1 MKDSGSREMKQAP
14 MIKEYPYNNQGL
26 KELEE
31 GESREESKII
41 SRYPTVYVVNDK
53 KKKKIY
59 SVYVGETNN
68 IAKRTAQHLHDDPK
82 SREDWRELLES
93 KTAKMYVIGHQHFN
107 KSMTLDIEN
116 QLMLYL
122 SSVENVKALYNRRS
136 NDQDEY
142 YPVNEVQDIFTQI
155 WTQLHQKNSE
165 LFPAMDVLKDL
176 AIFKASP
183 FHKLTHEQLEAKNL
197 IMERVNSSLDNDE
210 EGQLI
215 MVTGEAGAG
224 KTVLLSNLF
233 YDLVG
238 YKKYGHPLNV
248 HIMVNHDEQVKVY
261 REISKKLG
269 IDVNLVGKPTS
280 FINKGE
286 KADVIL
292 VDEAHLLWTQ
302 GKQSYQGTNQ
312 LEDLRKLGKVVVII
326 FDQHQVLRS
335 QQIVEAAQLQRMV
348 GEALK
353 SDNLIELK
361 NQLRIDANES
371 TIQWV
376 RDLVDHQKV
385 GKLQPDSKYEIKV
398 FDSPKD
404 LENAIQIKNRSDL
417 DSHYANGI
425 SRLVATF
432 DWTFSTGSK
441 PSDGSLTWDVKIGD
455 WRMPWNNQLKTKQK
469 RSVSYRNLSWA
480 ERSETINEVGSTYT
494 IQGFDLNYAGVIIG
508 PSVKYRDGMIVFDPK
523 AHANKDANQKRTLQ
537 SGEKRSFAEKLIRN
551 ELNVLLTRGVHG
563 LYIYAVDPE
572 LREALKK
579 AMPHSGRFL
588 FIADD
593 V

>member
-1 MKDSGSREMKQAP
+1 MKQAP

-82 SREDWRELLES
+82 SWEDWRELLES

-523 AHANKDANQKRTLQ
+523 AHANKDAHQKRTLQ

-579 AMPHSGRFL
+579 AMPH
-588 FIADD
+588 
-593 V
+593 

>member
-1 MKDSGSREMKQAP
+1 MKDNGSKEMKLDP

-82 SREDWRELLES
+82 SREDWRELSES

-579 AMPHSGRFL
+579 AMPH
-588 FIADD
+588 
-593 V
+593 

>member
-1 MKDSGSREMKQAP
+1 MKDNGSREMKLAP

-82 SREDWRELLES
+82 SREDWRELSES

-142 YPVNEVQDIFTQI
+142 YPVNEVRDIFTQI

-176 AIFKASP
+176 AIFKASS

-248 HIMVNHDEQVKVY
+248 HIMVNHNEQVKVY

-269 IDVNLVGKPTS
+269 INVNLVGKPTS

-361 NQLRIDANES
+361 HQLRIDANES

-579 AMPHSGRFL
+579 AMPH
-588 FIADD
+588 
-593 V
+593 

>member
-1 MKDSGSREMKQAP
+1 MKDNRSREMKQAP

-579 AMPHSGRFL
+579 AMPH
-588 FIADD
+588 
-593 V
+593 

>member
-1 MKDSGSREMKQAP
+1 MKLDP

-82 SREDWRELLES
+82 SREDWRELSES

-183 FHKLTHEQLEAKNL
+183 FHKPTHEQLEAKNL
-197 IMERVNSSLDNDE
+197 IMERVNSSLDNDG

-280 FINKGE
+280 FINKGG
-286 KADVIL
+286 KADGIL

-432 DWTFSTGSK
+432 GWTFSTGSK

-579 AMPHSGRFL
+579 AMPH
-588 FIADD
+588 
-593 V
+593 

>member
-1 MKDSGSREMKQAP
+1 MKQAP
-14 MIKEYPYNNQGL
+14 TIKEYPYNNQGL

-82 SREDWRELLES
+82 SREDWRELSES
-93 KTAKMYVIGHQHFN
+93 KTAKMYVIGHRHFN

-261 REISKKLG
+261 KEISKKLG

-286 KADVIL
+286 RADVIL

-385 GKLQPDSKYEIKV
+385 GKLQPDSKCEIKV

-441 PSDGSLTWDVKIGD
+441 PSDGSPTWDVKIGD

-563 LYIYAVDPE
+563 LYVYAVDPE

-579 AMPHSGRFL
+579 AMPH
-588 FIADD
+588 
-593 V
+593 

>member
-1 MKDSGSREMKQAP
+1 MKDNGSKEMKLDP

-82 SREDWRELLES
+82 SREDWRELSES

-122 SSVENVKALYNRRS
+122 SSVENVNALYNRRS

-261 REISKKLG
+261 RKISKKLG

-385 GKLQPDSKYEIKV
+385 GKLQSDSKYEIKV

-425 SRLVATF
+425 SRLIATF

-441 PSDGSLTWDVKIGD
+441 PADGSPTWDVKIGD

-579 AMPHSGRFL
+579 AMPH
-588 FIADD
+588 
-593 V
+593 

>member
-1 MKDSGSREMKQAP
+1 MKQAP

-508 PSVKYRDGMIVFDPK
+508 PSVKYRDGMIVFVPK

-563 LYIYAVDPE
+563 LYVYAVDPE

-579 AMPHSGRFL
+579 AMPH
-588 FIADD
+588 
-593 V
+593 

>member
-1 MKDSGSREMKQAP
+1 MKLDP

-82 SREDWRELLES
+82 SREDWRELSES

-335 QQIVEAAQLQRMV
+335 QQIVEAAQLQKMV

-385 GKLQPDSKYEIKV
+385 GKLQSDSKYEIKV

-425 SRLVATF
+425 SRLIATF

-441 PSDGSLTWDVKIGD
+441 PADGSPTWDVKIGD

-579 AMPHSGRFL
+579 AMPH
-588 FIADD
+588 
-593 V
+593 

>member
-1 MKDSGSREMKQAP
+1 MKQAP

-280 FINKGE
+280 FINRGE
-286 KADVIL
+286 KGDVIL

-579 AMPHSGRFL
+579 AMPH
-588 FIADD
+588 
-593 V
+593 

>member
-1 MKDSGSREMKQAP
+1 MKDNGSREMKLAP

-82 SREDWRELLES
+82 SREDWRELSES

-122 SSVENVKALYNRRS
+122 SSVENVKTLYNRRP

-142 YPVNEVQDIFTQI
+142 YPVNEVRDIFTQI

-248 HIMVNHDEQVKVY
+248 HIMVNHNEQVKVY

-269 IDVNLVGKPTS
+269 INVNLVGKPTS

-335 QQIVEAAQLQRMV
+335 QQIVETAQLQRMV

-361 NQLRIDANES
+361 HQLRIDANES

-579 AMPHSGRFL
+579 AMPH
-588 FIADD
+588 
-593 V
+593 

>member
-1 MKDSGSREMKQAP
+1 MKLAP

-82 SREDWRELLES
+82 SREDWRELSES

-142 YPVNEVQDIFTQI
+142 YPVNEVRDIFTQI

-248 HIMVNHDEQVKVY
+248 HIMVNHNEQVKVY

-269 IDVNLVGKPTS
+269 INVNLVGKPTS

-335 QQIVEAAQLQRMV
+335 QQIVETAQLQRMV

-361 NQLRIDANES
+361 HQLRIDANES

-579 AMPHSGRFL
+579 AMPH
-588 FIADD
+588 
-593 V
+593 

>member
-1 MKDSGSREMKQAP
+1 MKDNGSIEMKQAL

-68 IAKRTAQHLHDDPK
+68 IAKRTAQHLYDDPK

-469 RSVSYRNLSWA
+469 WSVSYRNLSWA

-537 SGEKRSFAEKLIRN
+537 SGKKRSFAEKLIRN

-579 AMPHSGRFL
+579 AMPH
-588 FIADD
+588 
-593 V
+593 

>member
-1 MKDSGSREMKQAP
+1 MKLDP

-82 SREDWRELLES
+82 SREDWRELSES

-376 RDLVDHQKV
+376 RNLVDHQKV
-385 GKLQPDSKYEIKV
+385 GKLQSDSKYEIKV

-579 AMPHSGRFL
+579 AMPH
-588 FIADD
+588 
-593 V
+593 

>member
-1 MKDSGSREMKQAP
+1 MKQAP

-261 REISKKLG
+261 KEISKKLG
-269 IDVNLVGKPTS
+269 IDVKLVGKPTS

-286 KADVIL
+286 RADVIL

-441 PSDGSLTWDVKIGD
+441 PSDGSPTWDVKIGD

-508 PSVKYRDGMIVFDPK
+508 PSVKYRNGMIVFDPK

-579 AMPHSGRFL
+579 AMPH
-588 FIADD
+588 
-593 V
+593 

>member
-1 MKDSGSREMKQAP
+1 MKDNGSKEMKLDP
-14 MIKEYPYNNQGL
+14 MIKEYPYNSQGL

-68 IAKRTAQHLHDDPK
+68 ITKRTAQHLHDDPK
-82 SREDWRELLES
+82 SREDWRELSES

-269 IDVNLVGKPTS
+269 IDLNLVGKPTS

-579 AMPHSGRFL
+579 AMPH
-588 FIADD
+588 
-593 V
+593 

>member
-1 MKDSGSREMKQAP
+1 MKQAP

-455 WRMPWNNQLKTKQK
+455 WRMQWNNQLKTKQK

-579 AMPHSGRFL
+579 AMPH
-588 FIADD
+588 
-593 V
+593 

>member
-1 MKDSGSREMKQAP
+1 

-155 WTQLHQKNSE
+155 WTQLNQKNSE

-579 AMPHSGRFL
+579 AMPH
-588 FIADD
+588 
-593 V
+593 

>member
-1 MKDSGSREMKQAP
+1 MKLDP

-82 SREDWRELLES
+82 SREDWRELSES

-385 GKLQPDSKYEIKV
+385 GKLQSDSKYEIKV

-579 AMPHSGRFL
+579 AMPH
-588 FIADD
+588 
-593 V
+593 

>member
-1 MKDSGSREMKQAP
+1 MKQAP

-563 LYIYAVDPE
+563 LYIYAVGPE

-579 AMPHSGRFL
+579 AMPH
-588 FIADD
+588 
-593 V
+593 

>member
-1 MKDSGSREMKQAP
+1 MKLDP

-68 IAKRTAQHLHDDPK
+68 ITKRTAQHLHDDPK

-455 WRMPWNNQLKTKQK
+455 WRMPWNNQLKAKQK
-469 RSVSYRNLSWA
+469 QSVSYRNLSWA

-537 SGEKRSFAEKLIRN
+537 SGKKRSFAEKLIRN

-579 AMPHSGRFL
+579 AMPH
-588 FIADD
+588 
-593 V
+593 

>member
-1 MKDSGSREMKQAP
+1 MKLAP

-82 SREDWRELLES
+82 SREDWRELSES

-136 NDQDEY
+136 NDQDKY

-261 REISKKLG
+261 RKISKKLG

-432 DWTFSTGSK
+432 DWTFSTRSK

-480 ERSETINEVGSTYT
+480 ERNETINEVGSTYT

-579 AMPHSGRFL
+579 AMPH
-588 FIADD
+588 
-593 V
+593 

>member
-1 MKDSGSREMKQAP
+1 MKQAP

-82 SREDWRELLES
+82 SREDWRELSES

-136 NDQDEY
+136 NDQDKY

-261 REISKKLG
+261 KEISKKLG

-286 KADVIL
+286 RADVIL

-579 AMPHSGRFL
+579 AMPH
-588 FIADD
+588 
-593 V
+593 

>member
-1 MKDSGSREMKQAP
+1 MKQAP

-404 LENAIQIKNRSDL
+404 LENAIQIKSRSDL

-579 AMPHSGRFL
+579 AMPH
-588 FIADD
+588 
-593 V
+593 

>member
-1 MKDSGSREMKQAP
+1 MKLDP

-82 SREDWRELLES
+82 SREDWRELSES

-197 IMERVNSSLDNDE
+197 IMERVNSSLDNDG

-579 AMPHSGRFL
+579 AMPH
-588 FIADD
+588 
-593 V
+593 

>member
-1 MKDSGSREMKQAP
+1 MKLDP

-82 SREDWRELLES
+82 SREDWRELSES

-269 IDVNLVGKPTS
+269 INVNLVGKPTS

-494 IQGFDLNYAGVIIG
+494 IQGFDLNYVGVIIG

-579 AMPHSGRFL
+579 AMPH
-588 FIADD
+588 
-593 V
+593 

>member
-1 MKDSGSREMKQAP
+1 MKLDP

-82 SREDWRELLES
+82 SREDWRELSES

-361 NQLRIDANES
+361 HQLRIDANES

-376 RDLVDHQKV
+376 CDLVDHQKV

-579 AMPHSGRFL
+579 AMPH
-588 FIADD
+588 
-593 V
+593 

>member
-1 MKDSGSREMKQAP
+1 MKLAP

-82 SREDWRELLES
+82 SREDWRELSES

-165 LFPAMDVLKDL
+165 LFPTMDVLKDL

-292 VDEAHLLWTQ
+292 VDEAHLL
-302 GKQSYQGTNQ
+302 
-312 LEDLRKLGKVVVII
+312 
-326 FDQHQVLRS
+326 
-335 QQIVEAAQLQRMV
+335 
-348 GEALK
+348 
-353 SDNLIELK
+353 
-361 NQLRIDANES
+361 
-371 TIQWV
+371 
-376 RDLVDHQKV
+376 
-385 GKLQPDSKYEIKV
+385 
-398 FDSPKD
+398 
-404 LENAIQIKNRSDL
+404 
-417 DSHYANGI
+417 
-425 SRLVATF
+425 
-432 DWTFSTGSK
+432 
-441 PSDGSLTWDVKIGD
+441 
-455 WRMPWNNQLKTKQK
+455 
-469 RSVSYRNLSWA
+469 
-480 ERSETINEVGSTYT
+480 
-494 IQGFDLNYAGVIIG
+494 
-508 PSVKYRDGMIVFDPK
+508 
-523 AHANKDANQKRTLQ
+523 
-537 SGEKRSFAEKLIRN
+537 
-551 ELNVLLTRGVHG
+551 
-563 LYIYAVDPE
+563 
-572 LREALKK
+572 
-579 AMPHSGRFL
+579 
-588 FIADD
+588 
-593 V
+593 

>member
-1 MKDSGSREMKQAP
+1 MKLAP

-68 IAKRTAQHLHDDPK
+68 ITKRTAQHLHDDPK
-82 SREDWRELLES
+82 SREDWRELSES
-93 KTAKMYVIGHQHFN
+93 KTAKMYVVGHQHFN

-233 YDLVG
+233 YDFVG

-261 REISKKLG
+261 KEISKKLG

-302 GKQSYQGTNQ
+302 GKQSYRGTNQ

-326 FDQHQVLRS
+326 YDQHQVLRS

-376 RDLVDHQKV
+376 CDLVDHQKV

-579 AMPHSGRFL
+579 AMPH
-588 FIADD
+588 
-593 V
+593 

>member
-1 MKDSGSREMKQAP
+1 MKQAP

-142 YPVNEVQDIFTQI
+142 YPVNEVQDVFTQI

-579 AMPHSGRFL
+579 AMPH
-588 FIADD
+588 
-593 V
+593 

>member
-1 MKDSGSREMKQAP
+1 MKQAP

-215 MVTGEAGAG
+215 MVTGVAGAG

-579 AMPHSGRFL
+579 AMPH
-588 FIADD
+588 
-593 V
+593 

>member
-1 MKDSGSREMKQAP
+1 MKLDP

-82 SREDWRELLES
+82 SREDWRELSES

-122 SSVENVKALYNRRS
+122 SSVENVNALYNRRS

-385 GKLQPDSKYEIKV
+385 GKLQSDSKYEIKV

-425 SRLVATF
+425 SRLIATF

-441 PSDGSLTWDVKIGD
+441 PADGSPTWDVKIGD

-579 AMPHSGRFL
+579 AMPH
-588 FIADD
+588 
-593 V
+593 

>member
-1 MKDSGSREMKQAP
+1 MKQAP

-579 AMPHSGRFL
+579 AMPH
-588 FIADD
+588 
-593 V
+593 

>member
-1 MKDSGSREMKQAP
+1 MKDNWSKEMKLDP

-82 SREDWRELLES
+82 SREDWWELSES

-280 FINKGE
+280 LLNKGE

-385 GKLQPDSKYEIKV
+385 GKLQPDGKYEIKV

-537 SGEKRSFAEKLIRN
+537 SWEKRSFAEKLIRN

-579 AMPHSGRFL
+579 AMPH
-588 FIADD
+588 
-593 V
+593 

>member
-1 MKDSGSREMKQAP
+1 MKLAP

-68 IAKRTAQHLHDDPK
+68 ITKRTAQHLHDDPK
-82 SREDWRELLES
+82 SREDWRELSES

-248 HIMVNHDEQVKVY
+248 HIMVNHNEQVKVY

-269 IDVNLVGKPTS
+269 INVNVVGKPTS

-371 TIQWV
+371 TIQWI

-579 AMPHSGRFL
+579 AMPH
-588 FIADD
+588 
-593 V
+593 

>member
-1 MKDSGSREMKQAP
+1 MKLAP

-579 AMPHSGRFL
+579 AMPH
-588 FIADD
+588 
-593 V
+593 

>member
-1 MKDSGSREMKQAP
+1 MKQAP

-122 SSVENVKALYNRRS
+122 SSVENVKALYNRRL

-523 AHANKDANQKRTLQ
+523 AHANKDANQKGTLQ

-563 LYIYAVDPE
+563 LYVYAVDPE

-579 AMPHSGRFL
+579 AMPH
-588 FIADD
+588 
-593 V
+593 

>member
-1 MKDSGSREMKQAP
+1 MKLDP

-82 SREDWRELLES
+82 SREDWRELSES

-376 RDLVDHQKV
+376 CDLVDHQKV

-579 AMPHSGRFL
+579 AMPH
-588 FIADD
+588 
-593 V
+593 

>member
-1 MKDSGSREMKQAP
+1 MKLAP

-82 SREDWRELLES
+82 SREDWRELSES

-197 IMERVNSSLDNDE
+197 IMERVNYSLDNDE
-210 EGQLI
+210 EGQFI

-261 REISKKLG
+261 KEISKKLG

-286 KADVIL
+286 RADVIL

-302 GKQSYQGTNQ
+302 GKQSYRGTNQ

-335 QQIVEAAQLQRMV
+335 QQIVEAAQLQKMV

-361 NQLRIDANES
+361 NQLRIDASES

-376 RDLVDHQKV
+376 RALVDHQKV
-385 GKLQPDSKYEIKV
+385 EKLQPDSKYEIKV

-404 LENAIQIKNRSDL
+404 LEDAIQLKNRSDL

-441 PSDGSLTWDVKIGD
+441 PSDGSPTWDVKIGD

-572 LREALKK
+572 FREALKK
-579 AMPHSGRFL
+579 AMPH
-588 FIADD
+588 
-593 V
+593 